1 MATSPLKINFAD
13 GLALFYHT
21 IYAVWHKF
29 DLNRFALQQKSL
41 RHRES
46 FFKFNSKIH
55 AFKFNQQLI

>member
-46 FFKFNSKIH
+46 FSNSTRKFMLLNST
-55 AFKFNQQLI
+55 NN